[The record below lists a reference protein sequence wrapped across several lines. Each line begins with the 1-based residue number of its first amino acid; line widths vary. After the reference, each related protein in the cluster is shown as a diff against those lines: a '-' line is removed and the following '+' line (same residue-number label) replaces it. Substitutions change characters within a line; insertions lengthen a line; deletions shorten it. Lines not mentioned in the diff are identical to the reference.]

1 MKFSMTMFTSIASF
15 FEKVGPVVATELPV
29 LISALTGAVESKGT
43 PSSVA
48 TVTSAVTD
56 TASKLGLSSEDQANV
71 QSVASA
77 VAGFTPVVQA
87 LANAGLGAAHVAI
100 INEAAGVLT
109 GAAQGILSVAPA
121 IAAVL

>member
-1 MKFSMTMFTSIASF
+1 MITTADTSSH
-15 FEKVGPVVATELPV
+15 
-29 LISALTGAVESKGT
+29 
-43 PSSVA
+43 
-48 TVTSAVTD
+48 AVTD

-121 IAAVL
+121 VAAVL